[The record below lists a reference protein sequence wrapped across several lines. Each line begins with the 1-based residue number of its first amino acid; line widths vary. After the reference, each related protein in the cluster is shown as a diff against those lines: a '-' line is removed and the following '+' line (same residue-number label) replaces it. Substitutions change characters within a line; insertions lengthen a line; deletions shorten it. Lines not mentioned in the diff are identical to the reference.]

1 MVMSVSAAPDGRTIS
16 ISPETTTK
24 NGTALSPCST
34 STSPGCIARMYP
46 CTATRLICC
55 GVNFG
60 NICSIRELLRGRPLD
75 VSLIEVLS
83 RSRRVLFLQNLVE
96 ESCFEVLVFYSTFYL
111 PLFLHMHTY
120 CCHH

>member
-34 STSPGCIARMYP
+34 STSPGCIARICP

-60 NICSIRELLRGRPLD
+60 NICSRRELLRGRPLD
-75 VSLIEVLS
+75 VSLIEVFS
-83 RSRRVLFLQNLVE
+83 RSRRVLFLQDLAE
-96 ESCFEVLVFYSTFYL
+96 ESCFESTICFTSDRPSQFYISFYF
-111 PLFLHMHTY
+111 FLLD
-120 CCHH
+120 